1 MAERQIEHRKSCLVL
16 LCLVPVLLLNQPI
29 YFRDGPYDTAPK
41 YGTESI
47 RYGTLHFR
55 DRRGAASLR
64 HRNRAA
70 TTRSNV
76 CEQTLYP
83 V

>member
-1 MAERQIEHRKSCLVL
+1 MTRHQ
-16 LCLVPVLLLNQPI
+16 
-29 YFRDGPYDTAPK
+29 K

-55 DRRGAASLR
+55 DRRGAASIR

-70 TTRSNV
+70 TIVLMCVNRHSIRYDFNFV
-76 CEQTLYP
+76 AACEHIDIKQSKINFN
-83 V
+83 